1 MSTSQ
6 SLASVRTIVT
16 PEFLRNPYPTYAQ
29 LCAEG
34 PIHRVHLNLERW
46 AVVRHAEC
54 SQFLRDPRLLSSSRV
69 RQFLSALPAEE
80 RPRFAELERMIE
92 MWMLFLDAPEHTRL
106 RKLMNKGFS
115 PAVVE
120 LLRTQVEEIVNEML
134 RPLANNA
141 DDIDLIRDLAYPLP
155 VTVIAQM
162 VGVPVA
168 LRRQFI
174 GWTNTF
180 AVLFGSQITMET
192 VVAAHEAVVA
202 LTGFFR
208 EVVAERRKEKRKDLI
223 SMLIDIEED
232 GDVLTEEELYAQC
245 VMLLFAG
252 HETTRNLIGNG
263 IYTLL
268 KNPEHMAELRRTPE
282 IIRTTVEELLRYES
296 PVQFISRTAR
306 EELEIAGVRVAS
318 GDFVVFLLGAANRD
332 PRRFEAP
339 DQLNLRRVKNDH
351 LAFGAG
357 VHFCIGN
364 QLARLEA
371 QVAILKLLQQF
382 PNVRLPDAS
391 REPEWVP
398 NFIFRGLK
406 HLAVQI

>member
-1 MSTSQ
+1 MSTAQ
-6 SLASVRTIVT
+6 SLPAAKMIVT
-16 PEFLRNPYPTYAQ
+16 PEFLQDPYPTYAQ
-29 LCAEG
+29 LCTEA

-54 SQFLRDPRLLSSSRV
+54 SQFLRDPRLISSSRV
-69 RQFLSALPAEE
+69 RQFLSVLPSETRAN
-80 RPRFAELERMIE
+80 FTQLERMIE

-120 LLRTQVEEIVNEML
+120 LLRTQVEEIVDDML
-134 RPLANNA
+134 RPLASA
-141 DDIDLIRDLAYPLP
+141 DDVDLIRDLAYPLP

-162 VGVPVA
+162 LGVPAA
-168 LRRQFI
+168 LRQQFI

-180 AVLFGSQITMET
+180 AVLFGSPVTLDTAI
-192 VVAAHEAVVA
+192 AAQDAVVA

-208 EVVAERRKEKRKDLI
+208 KVVAERRKEKGRDLI
-223 SMLIDIEED
+223 SLLIDIEED
-232 GDVLTEEELYAQC
+232 GEVLTEEELYAQC

-263 IYTLL
+263 AFTLL
-268 KNPEHMAELRRTPE
+268 KHPEHMAELRRNPE
-282 IIRTTVEELLRYES
+282 IIRTAVEELLRYES
-296 PVQFISRTAR
+296 PVQFISRNAA
-306 EELEIAGVRVAS
+306 EEVEIAGVHIAP
-318 GDFVVFLLGAANRD
+318 GDFVIFLLGAANRD
-332 PRRFEAP
+332 PRRFDDP
-339 DQLNLRRVKNDH
+339 GRLNLRRAKNDH

-371 QVAILKLLQQF
+371 QVAILSLLRNFPKLQLA
-382 PNVRLPDAS
+382 DAM

-406 HLAVQI
+406 HLPVCV